1 MFYTFNV
8 LPVGIYVYDMCTWW
22 PRRSEEG
29 ITDPRT
35 RVMNHHVGHWGANVA
50 FGQSKKWSNCHSK
63 LLSPPKR
70 ILTSFPLCSPSYSQN
85 ARLSDPPAS
94 ASTWYTHVHD
104 AKVTG
109 ERAFFFLLAVTLPDF
124 LMILNYLL
132 LASLY
137 ASKEYS
143 FLDWIVAVL

>member
-1 MFYTFNV
+1 
-8 LPVGIYVYDMCTWW
+8 
-22 PRRSEEG
+22 
-29 ITDPRT
+29 
-35 RVMNHHVGHWGANVA
+35 
-50 FGQSKKWSNCHSK
+50 
-63 LLSPPKR
+63 
-70 ILTSFPLCSPSYSQN
+70 
-85 ARLSDPPAS
+85 
-94 ASTWYTHVHD
+94 VHD

-143 FLDWIVAVL
+143 FLD